1 MRKEIFIGV
10 WFRLRDTKIILKL
23 RVHTT
28 AIKPSNAILHGKLQ
42 IFTTRDTSLPINN
55 KPLRHT
61 PNFETTRQH
70 LSYCCIKFMR
80 MSFRRQRAI
89 STYRTATRARSAC
102 RSLFGAI
109 VPPAKSHVAVVSPVV
124 AVAPYGQMAWS
135 RPSAERNS
143 GKSAFTRTRSLP
155 PFALFL
161 LLSLSLSL
169 VSRSS
174 FPCNRHSSHGNNGKD
189 RASERAIRLT
199 RMRLR

>member
-1 MRKEIFIGV
+1 MCRKTRE
-10 WFRLRDTKIILKL
+10 T
-23 RVHTT
+23 
-28 AIKPSNAILHGKLQ
+28 GKTPIDVLLLLSFNQ
-42 IFTTRDTSLPINN
+42 ISERAY
-55 KPLRHT
+55 T

-109 VPPAKSHVAVVSPVV
+109 VPPAKSHVAVVSPLLL

-135 RPSAERNS
+135 LVGPPLNEIRENPYSHAR
-143 GKSAFTRTRSLP
+143 ARSP
-155 PFALFL
+155 A
-161 LLSLSLSL
+161 LSL

-174 FPCNRHSSHGNNGKD
+174 FPCNRHSSHGNNGMD
-189 RASERAIRLT
+189 RAKERFVL
-199 RMRLR
+199 LE